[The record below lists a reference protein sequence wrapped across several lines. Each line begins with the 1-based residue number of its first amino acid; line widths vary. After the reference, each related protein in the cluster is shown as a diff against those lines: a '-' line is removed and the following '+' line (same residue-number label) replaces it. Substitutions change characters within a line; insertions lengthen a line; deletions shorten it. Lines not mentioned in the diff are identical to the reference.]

1 MSGVRGQPEGAANG
15 KLASTEA
22 SARVSVGS
30 RARHD
35 AYGAAPVNRPVL
47 SLQGESTS
55 PAALWRSLWRS
66 RELLAILARKEFQVR
81 YRRASLG
88 LLWAVG
94 LPLLQSLVMAVVFSK
109 VAHIRAAP
117 HYAVFVLAG
126 MTAFITF
133 SAALGPGSTAIV
145 DGSDLSSR
153 VYFPRLLLPMM
164 QVATNLYGYVITL
177 AILLALCPVLHVA
190 LGLRTLLLIPA
201 TVLLVAV
208 TAGFCLLSSA
218 LHVYFRDMR
227 YMVAA
232 ALMLWMYV
240 TPIIYP
246 PGDVPGLLRGVL
258 DANPMTGVVDLFHV
272 ATVGYGGPSELTMV
286 VSVAWALGLLV
297 VATAVHCRFDRVF
310 ADLL

>member
-1 MSGVRGQPEGAANG
+1 MSGARGQPGDAAQQ
-15 KLASTEA
+15 KLARMAVTQ
-22 SARVSVGS
+22 RVERGS
-30 RARHD
+30 RVALEARD
-35 AYGAAPVNRPVL
+35 EPSAPRPVL
-47 SLQGESTS
+47 ALHGESTS

-88 LLWAVG
+88 LMWAVG
-94 LPLLQSLVMAVVFSK
+94 LPLLQSLVMAVIFSK
-109 VAHIRAAP
+109 VAHSGAAP
-117 HYAVFVLAG
+117 HYVVFVLAG

-177 AILLALCPVLHVA
+177 AILLALCPVLHVG

-218 LHVYFRDMR
+218 LHVYFRDIR

-240 TPIIYP
+240 TPIVYP

-258 DANPMTGVVDLFHV
+258 DANPMTAVVDLFHM
-272 ATVGYGGPSELTMV
+272 ATVGYGGPSELTV
-286 VSVAWALGLLV
+286 VVGVLWAVGLLV

>member
-1 MSGVRGQPEGAANG
+1 MSGVRGQPEDMAKQERPGA
-15 KLASTEA
+15 LATRRA
-22 SARVSVGS
+22 AHRS
-30 RARHD
+30 RSSPEVLAEKPTP
-35 AYGAAPVNRPVL
+35 AAAL
-47 SLQGESTS
+47 ALHGESTS

-88 LLWAVG
+88 LMWAVG

-109 VAHIRAAP
+109 VAHIKAAP
-117 HYAVFVLAG
+117 HYAMFVLAG

-153 VYFPRLLLPMM
+153 VYFPRLLLPMT

-177 AILLALCPVLHVA
+177 AILLALCPVLHVD

-218 LHVYFRDMR
+218 LHVYFRDIR

-258 DANPMTGVVDLFHV
+258 DANPMTGVVDLFHA
-272 ATVGYGGPSELTMV
+272 ATVGYGGPSELTVV
-286 VSVAWALGLLV
+286 VSVAWAIGLLA